1 MAAGLSDSEPSP
13 RWGHISAPVD
23 GKLYVWGGHTKKFS
37 SQAKRKLASTLHVF
51 NPIMESWKDQSTTGV
66 PPPGLFGGACAS
78 AGDCLYVYGG
88 SDGPYYYSSLHK
100 LDTKTSVWSLLASD
114 GPIRMVGGRMIEH
127 NNNLLL
133 FGGYGVPSESG
144 AEFVKNSHLDSG
156 IGWSNKLYAFDLK
169 KGERMICRKCK
180 VYFPD

>member
-66 PPPGLFGGACAS
+66 PSPGLFGGACAS
-78 AGDCLYVYGG
+78 AGDCLYV
-88 SDGPYYYSSLHK
+88 D
-100 LDTKTSVWSLLASD
+100 
-114 GPIRMVGGRMIEH
+114 MVGLMDHITT
-127 NNNLLL
+127 
-133 FGGYGVPSESG
+133 VPSTSWTLRRRCG
-144 AEFVKNSHLDSG
+144 P
-156 IGWSNKLYAFDLK
+156 
-169 KGERMICRKCK
+169 C
-180 VYFPD
+180 